1 MCGVSLRMVCDSSGS
16 WPILA
21 SSWQDVWYINKIEVQ
36 GLRNGHPKR
45 SEASETDTQ
54 SDQNEALRILEG
66 LRSLVGART
75 PNMELR
81 DYFLDVILLPSGD
94 PVGVHF
100 CPRANFDRFFS
111 EFGTDRKR
119 SKKH

>member
-1 MCGVSLRMVCDSSGS
+1 MCGVSLRMVCNSSGS

-36 GLRNGHPKR
+36 CQGNGHPKR

-54 SDQNEALRILEG
+54 SDKNEAWRILEAHP
-66 LRSLVGART
+66 SAVGTRT
-75 PNMELR
+75 PNRELR
-81 DYFLDVILLPSGD
+81 DDVLDVILLPNGD

-111 EFGTDRKR
+111 ELGTDRK
-119 SKKH
+119 KE